1 MIAKTQENKIRIN
14 NVGAIELCEV
24 PLEPG
29 QVTHVTGRNG
39 AGKSTVIRSV
49 LAACGGPTDG
59 LEPRDGEDA
68 GTIDGPGIAL
78 RIGKRVSKKG
88 QCETFVAME
97 SGEELQRFIDPGVKD
112 PVAADNRRIEAMLN
126 MAGIQIDLSDVRE
139 MIGAD
144 DCKQF
149 EAECSPQKMK
159 AVELVAV
166 LRRWLH
172 KKAQAA
178 EVDKTRLEGE
188 ISAIPAVDSSMV
200 PQDVEHFRKLS
211 ETAKNELLKAEVAQR
226 EASKAA
232 QELQVLST
240 GLEIEKIR
248 AEHVSV
254 AGRIKSL
261 SVQIDEQRAALEA
274 SQSAMKSMMD
284 QEHQVSRSLK
294 AAEDQQRRIDELT
307 VKLSGQVTEQHIA
320 ELQEQSRIAIEHHEQ
335 AVVHNQK
342 VKDQVQNATRR
353 TEAEQKLQAAS
364 ERAKKLREL
373 AAQAVGLLGKA
384 VDQVEGFKVQQV
396 DDEMRLCC
404 IHRRGQIPFAEL
416 SPGEQAVRAIQVS
429 TGMRKKPVGKVGVVA
444 IPQHVW
450 ESLDDDNRSVVQA
463 FATEQ
468 EIAILVA
475 EASHG
480 STSRELSVSVSP

>member
-1 MIAKTQENKIRIN
+1 MIAKTAENTIRIN
-14 NVGAIELCEV
+14 NVGAIEFCEV
-24 PLEPG
+24 ALEPG

-39 AGKSTVIRSV
+39 AGKTTAIRSV
-49 LAACGGPTDG
+49 LAACGGPTEG

-97 SGEELQRFIDPGVKD
+97 SGDELQRFIDPGVKD
-112 PVAADNRRIEAMLN
+112 AVAADNRRIEAMLN

-139 MIGAD
+139 MIGAE

-172 KKAQAA
+172 KKAQAS

-188 ISAIPAVDSSMV
+188 ISAIPAVDSSLV
-200 PQDVEHFRKLS
+200 TEDVENYRKIA
-211 ETAKNELLKAEVAQR
+211 ETAKNDLLKAETAQT
-226 EASKAA
+226 EAAKAA
-232 QELQVLST
+232 AELKVLSKD
-240 GLEIEKIR
+240 LEIEKIK
-248 AEHVSV
+248 AEHQSV
-254 AGRIKSL
+254 AERIKAL
-261 SVQIDEQRAALEA
+261 TVQIEEQRAALQA
-274 SQSAMKSMMD
+274 SESVMKSLTEQD
-284 QEHQVSRSLK
+284 HQISKSLK
-294 AAEDQQRRIDELT
+294 VAEDQQKKIDELT
-307 VKLSGQVTEQHIA
+307 AKLSGQVTEQHIT
-320 ELQEQSRIAIEHHEQ
+320 ELQERSRIAIEHHER

-353 TEAEQKLQAAS
+353 TDAEQRLQAATD
-364 ERAKKLREL
+364 RAKRLRDL
-373 AAQAVGLLGKA
+373 AGKSVGLLGKA
-384 VDQVEGFKVQQV
+384 VDQVEGFKVLQF

-404 IHRRGQIPFAEL
+404 IHKRGEIPFAEL

-450 ESLDDDNRSVVQA
+450 ESLDDDNRAVVQT

-480 STSRELSVSVSP
+480 STSRELSVSVSL